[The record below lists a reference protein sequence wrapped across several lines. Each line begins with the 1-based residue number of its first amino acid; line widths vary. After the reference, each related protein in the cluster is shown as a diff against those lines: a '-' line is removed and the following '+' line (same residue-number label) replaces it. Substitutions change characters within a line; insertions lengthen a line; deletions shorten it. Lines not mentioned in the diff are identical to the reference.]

1 MPKLIAVEEAQALV
15 LENTRQMHVETVEM
29 LDAPGR
35 VVAEDLT
42 SDVDINGF
50 DDAAMD
56 GFAIKAVDIAE
67 ASPEKPVELKIVD
80 VVGAGALYDGELQHG
95 EAVRIMT
102 GAAMPAGADANIK
115 IEDVTVTGEGTA
127 GDTVLFTIPEK
138 TGVNVRKAGEEAKAG
153 EQVLAAGSSVNAA
166 CVGLL
171 ASTGNTS
178 VPVYGRPK
186 VGIISIGTELVDS
199 TTVPGFG
206 MKRDS
211 NRHTL
216 AAMARDAGAEAVLF
230 PVVPDIPEEIEA
242 VYRKAIAECD
252 YVVSSGGACGGDF
265 DYITQIITSLADI
278 KFEYVNMKP
287 GKAQTFGVTPDGK
300 LLFGLSGNP
309 AASATGFEIL
319 VRPSLLKAQ
328 GRTDGFRPVVK
339 ATLEG
344 SPRKKGK
351 RRHLMRGIVEADGK
365 GGYIAKPLAKQSSAL
380 IGATSQSNCFIVIP
394 EGDGKAESGMEVD
407 CIRIDAAEGTV
418 FA

>member
-1 MPKLIAVEEAQALV
+1 MSKLIAVEEAQALV
-15 LENTRQMHVETVEM
+15 LESTRLMPVETVEM

-56 GFAIKAVDIAE
+56 GFAIKAADIAE
-67 ASPEKPVELKIVD
+67 ASSDNPIELKIVD

-102 GAAMPAGADANIK
+102 GAAMPAGADSNIK
-115 IEDVTVTGEGTA
+115 IEDVTVTGEGVT
-127 GDTVLFTIPEK
+127 GDTVAFTIPAKEG
-138 TGVNVRKAGEEAKAG
+138 TNVRKAGEEAKAG
-153 EQVLAAGSSVNAA
+153 EKVLAAGSLVNAA

-171 ASTGNTS
+171 ASTGNTT
-178 VPVYGRPK
+178 VPVYGRPR
-186 VGIISIGTELVDS
+186 VGILSIGTELVDS
-199 TTVPGFG
+199 STVPGFG

-216 AAMARDAGAEAVLF
+216 AAMARDAGAEVILYSI
-230 PVVPDIPEEIEA
+230 VPDIPDAIEA
-242 VYRKAIAECD
+242 AYRKAIDECD

-287 GKAQTFGVTPDGK
+287 GKAQTFGVTSDGK

-319 VRPSLLKAQ
+319 VRPSLLKSQ
-328 GRTDGFRPVVK
+328 GRKDLFRPVVK
-339 ATLEG
+339 AALQKG
-344 SPRKKGK
+344 PRKMVK
-351 RRHLMRGIVEADGK
+351 RRQLLRGLVKADGK
-365 GGYIAKPLAKQSSAL
+365 GGYTAQPLDKQSSAL
-380 IGATSQSNCFIVIP
+380 IGATSQSNCYIVIS
-394 EGDGKAESGMEVD
+394 EGEGKVENGMEVE
-407 CIRIDAAEGTV
+407 CIRIDIPEGS
-418 FA
+418 AI

>member
-1 MPKLIAVEEAQALV
+1 MPNLIAVEDAQNLV
-15 LENTRQMHVETVEM
+15 LEFTTLMPVETVAM

-35 VVAEDLT
+35 VVAADLT

-50 DDAAMD
+50 ADAAMD
-56 GFAIKAVDIAE
+56 GFALKAADIAE
-67 ASPEKPVELKIVD
+67 ASDGNPIELKIVD
-80 VVGAGALYDGELQHG
+80 VVGAGAVYDGELQHG

-102 GAAMPAGADANIK
+102 GAAMPAGSDVNVK
-115 IEDVTVTGEGTA
+115 IEDVQVTGEGVT
-127 GDTVLFTIPEK
+127 GDTVLFTIPAKE
-138 TGVNVRKAGEEAKAG
+138 GANVRQPGEEAKAG
-153 EQVLAAGSSVNAA
+153 ELVLAKGTLVNAA
-166 CVGLL
+166 AVGVL
-171 ASTGNTS
+171 ASTGNVE

-186 VGIISIGTELVDS
+186 VGVISIGTELVDS
-199 TTVPGFG
+199 STVPGFG

-216 AAMARDAGAEAVLF
+216 AAMARNAGAEVILY
-230 PVVPDIPEEIEA
+230 PIVPDVPEKIEA
-242 VYRKAIAECD
+242 AYREAIAQCD

-328 GRTDGFRPVVK
+328 GHTALFRPMVK
-339 ATLEG
+339 AVLEG
-344 SPRKKGK
+344 NAKTKGP
-351 RRHLMRGIVEADGK
+351 RRHLLRGCLKSDGN
-365 GGYIAKPLAKQSSAL
+365 GGYVASPLAKQSSAL

-394 EGDGKAESGMEVD
+394 EGSVKAESGMEVT
-407 CIRIDAAEGTV
+407 CIRIDMPEGAEV
-418 FA
+418 